1 MEQNNSVAEFL
12 INKTGNHVVAVVVL
26 AALFLFINSM
36 LITTFFL
43 NDIFYT
49 NMRYIL
55 FATMLLSDS
64 MILIVSNILLILSF
78 FKCLTPMYICF
89 IIVMI
94 ATVCNH
100 MTPITL
106 TAMSLERYVAICM
119 PLRHADLCYA
129 GRALHCI
136 LIIYCISC
144 IPTIIYMSIFF
155 SLVHFSIFTQSH
167 ICSVE
172 LFLVQNWQIRLR
184 SAVGQIYFFIFL
196 ITILICYVKIVKVA
210 KSASGE
216 DKQTMW
222 KGMRTVLLHA
232 IQLLLSVCSMWCPA
246 VENAV
251 LKINLELFIHIRFI
265 NYIMFILFPRCLSP
279 LIYGVRDETFFLA
292 LKSYVVCGCVSSK
305 AFKTSKQM
313 QA

>member
-1 MEQNNSVAEFL
+1 MAQNNSVSGSL
-12 INKTGNHVVAVVVL
+12 INKAGNHVVAVVVL

-43 NDIFYT
+43 KDIFYT

-64 MILIVSNILLILSF
+64 MFLIVSNILVILSF
-78 FKCLTPMYICF
+78 FRCLTPMYICF
-89 IIVMI
+89 III
-94 ATVCNH
+94 IISIVCH
-100 MTPITL
+100 DVTPVTL
-106 TAMSLERYVAICM
+106 VAMSLERYVAICM
-119 PLRHADLCYA
+119 PLRHANLCYA
-129 GRALHCI
+129 RRALHCI
-136 LIIYCISC
+136 LIVYCISC
-144 IPTIIYMSIFF
+144 IPTIITLSIFS

-172 LFLVQNWQIRLR
+172 LFLVENWQIHLR
-184 SAVGQIYFFIFL
+184 SAVGQIYFFILL
-196 ITILICYVKIVKVA
+196 ITILICYVKIIKVA

-216 DKQTMW
+216 DRQTMW

-232 IQLLLSVCSMWCPA
+232 IQLLLSVSSMWCPA

-251 LKINLELFIHIRFI
+251 RQIDFQSFVYIRFF
-265 NYIMFILFPRCLSP
+265 NYIMFILCPRCLSP

-292 LKSYVVCGCVSSK
+292 LKSYVVCGCVRRK
-305 AFKTSKQM
+305 AFKKSKQM
-313 QA
+313 QV